1 VIAALLIAILGLML
15 AIAAIGF
22 GVKRALDGKW
32 PPTPPN
38 S

>member
-22 GVKRALDGKW
+22 GVKRAFDGK
-32 PPTPPN
+32 
-38 S
+38 